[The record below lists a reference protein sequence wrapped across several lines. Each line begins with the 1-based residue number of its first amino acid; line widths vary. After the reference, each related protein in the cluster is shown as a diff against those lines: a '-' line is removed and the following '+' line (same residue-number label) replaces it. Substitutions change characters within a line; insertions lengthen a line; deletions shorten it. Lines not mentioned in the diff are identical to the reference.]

1 MAAIKIIKPCP
12 CDIVKPIAGLFLQED
27 ETIFTDYSSVT
38 FSAIYPITS
47 DNAKIA
53 LQPVGNIKVGD
64 RVKLGGGTYPTD
76 VFTVGSIELKAGVLS
91 VILDTPFVEGG
102 GMPSAETAAKIDHN
116 LIVKTTNS
124 EHDGIDISNH
134 SDYLYTHNFIIDG
147 TITFDVSAVGG
158 ASVVVSSDS
167 FTNSEVAEIQNIT
180 SGTMSS
186 TSGYVINE
194 YQLLYKLVLWG
205 YINHS
210 YTRTVRPYISINE
223 IQNTNNATE
232 AINYKLPCST
242 ITANKAALT
251 MTTDCLAVIW
261 SDGAILDNEGTAST
275 ISGAGSGDF
284 YLFGDYTKLV
294 ATGQSISSIDVLS
307 DSLVFVELNNN
318 AIVLTDTHLLN
329 KFDLERLNVNNT
341 FSNLTDGSIS
351 NKIKLKFIDV
361 SNTDV
366 LITNIRQLVNLTLID
381 LRFSNSLIEDTDLE
395 NHTLVNSISVG
406 GTDSAITAEYL
417 VNNQLE
423 NLVTFASN
431 SLINDDI
438 KTITTLKRLVIS
450 NNDEILTDAIKTLV
464 QLTEFICGF
473 SSKLQLTD
481 ESYSRYTLI
490 EKIKISESENTTIN
504 TSSVINKNS
513 LNTLEVA
520 NCKGQIT
527 AVNVATRIIDVSGL
541 SEQTAANNN
550 TLIQNLIDN
559 TRTGKKELTFTAH
572 ADIDQSNVDLLVQA
586 EWDVTQK
593 T

>member
-91 VILDTPFVEGG
+91 VILDTPFIEGG

-261 SDGAILDNEGTAST
+261 SDGAVLDNEGTET
-275 ISGAGSGDF
+275 QISGAGSGDF

-294 ATGQSISSIDVLS
+294 ASNQSISNVDVLS
-307 DSLVFVELNNN
+307 DNLRYLDLSSNAVNINDAKLADVYLIELNLDNSSSFVSSSIAKMTELVKLSLNN
-318 AIVLTDTHLLN
+318 CVNSAIIQSYFDNVSGLTYI
-329 KFDLERLNVNNT
+329 DL
-341 FSNLTDGSIS
+341 
-351 NKIKLKFIDV
+351 
-361 SNTDV
+361 SNTDSNITDITKYALLTYLNLHNTNSIITSV
-366 LITNIRQLVNLTLID
+366 SNNTLLAYLNLHNTNSTITSVSNNTLLTHLFLINTNSTITSVSNNTLLINLNLHNTNSTITSVSNNTLLTHLFLANTNSTITSVSNNTLLITLNLANT
-381 LRFSNSLIEDTDLE
+381 NS
-395 NHTLVNSISVG
+395 
-406 GTDSAITAEYL
+406 
-417 VNNQLE
+417 
-423 NLVTFASN
+423 
-431 SLINDDI
+431 
-438 KTITTLKRLVIS
+438 TITEVRNLCRYIRVD
-450 NNDEILTDAIKTLV
+450 NTD
-464 QLTEFICGF
+464 
-473 SSKLQLTD
+473 
-481 ESYSRYTLI
+481 
-490 EKIKISESENTTIN
+490 N
-504 TSSVINKNS
+504 
-513 LNTLEVA
+513 
-520 NCKGQIT
+520 
-527 AVNVATRIIDVSGL
+527 
-541 SEQTAANNN
+541 TAANNN

-559 TRTGKKELTFTAH
+559 PRNGIKELTFTAH
-572 ADIDQSNVDLLVQA
+572 ADIDQSNVTLLVNA
-586 EWDVTQK
+586 GWDIEQI
-593 T
+593 